1 MNLLKSQSRRN
12 ESIDLIRGLSILS
25 VILLHLSIFSAFT
38 YQLPIPWL
46 HNIVFNSGY
55 YGVIVFFVVSGFL
68 ITQSIIRKWGSLSQI
83 QVFYFYQNRFAR
95 IAPCLLGLL
104 LILGLLNK
112 MQVEP
117 FVIQHTTLGKAL
129 FSALTF
135 QINWL
140 EAKTGYLP
148 GSWDILW
155 SLSIEEMFYLFF
167 PLLCYFIRNRY
178 LFVAVLCLCIIAG
191 PWFRSII
198 TDEIWQDKSY
208 LSCMDGIAWGVL
220 AAMCINQ
227 NYLSLQAKR
236 GCFIVGFLLFSG
248 VFFFRHLVF
257 ACGLT
262 STGLNVTLLE
272 CGIALILIGINPAT
286 VIKSS
291 FRWLTFYGRNSYE
304 IYLTHMPIMT
314 ALAGLLQYANYQK
327 TSLFYAMTLLLCG
340 LLGAF
345 IARQYSKPLNYRL
358 RQSYSSVSK

>member
-1 MNLLKSQSRRN
+1 MNLFKQQTHRN
-12 ESIDLIRGLSILS
+12 EGIDLIRGLSILS
-25 VILLHLSIFSAFT
+25 VILLHLSIFPAFT

-46 HNIVFNSGY
+46 HNILFNSGY

-68 ITQSIIRKWGSLSQI
+68 ITQSIIKKWGSLSQI
-83 QVFYFYQNRFAR
+83 HVFYFYQNRFAR

-104 LILGLLNK
+104 LILTLLDK
-112 MQVEP
+112 MQIEP
-117 FVIQHTTLGKAL
+117 FVIQHTTLGEAL

-140 EAKTGYLP
+140 EAKMGYLP

-178 LFVAVLCLCIIAG
+178 LFVAVLCLFIIAG
-191 PWFRSII
+191 PYSRSII
-198 TDEIWQDKSY
+198 TNEIWQDKSY

-220 AAMCINQ
+220 AAMFINQ
-227 NYLSLQAKR
+227 DYLSSSVKR
-236 GCFIVGFLLFSG
+236 GSFIIGFLLFSWI
-248 VFFFRHLVF
+248 FFFRHMVF

-262 STGLNVTLLE
+262 TMGLNVTLLE
-272 CGIALILIGINPAT
+272 CGIALILIGINPAA
-286 VIKSS
+286 VIKSP
-291 FRWLTFYGRNSYE
+291 FRWLTFYGQNSYE
-304 IYLTHMPIMT
+304 IYLTHAPIMT

-340 LLGAF
+340 LLGAY
-345 IARQYSKPLNYRL
+345 IARKYSEPLNYRL
-358 RQSYSSVSK
+358 RQRYSSVSK